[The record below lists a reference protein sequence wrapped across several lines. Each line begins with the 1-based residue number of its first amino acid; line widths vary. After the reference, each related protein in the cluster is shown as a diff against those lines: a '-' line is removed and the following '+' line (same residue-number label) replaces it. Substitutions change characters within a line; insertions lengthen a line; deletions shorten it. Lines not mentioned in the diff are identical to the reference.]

1 MNKNLMNNNR
11 WCACWN
17 ISAGSV
23 ISEEDWGF

>member
-1 MNKNLMNNNR
+1 MNTNLMNNNR

-23 ISEEDWGF
+23 ISEEDLGI